1 MLTIKAYASG
11 STGNCYTV
19 SNVKATVML
28 DCGLPFGEIQRLTGY
43 KLPDAV
49 LVTHEHKDHSKA
61 AAEFLRR
68 GVDVYMTRGTADA
81 LGLAGH
87 RLHIVEDSGLYDLP
101 GMYADCFGTQ
111 HDAAEPCGFVLGDD
125 DDRILY
131 ATDTYYLRYKFAP
144 MTKIMVEANHSYEI
158 LRENVEAGRLD
169 KGLAERLTQSHFSIE
184 NVLDFLK
191 ANDLSAV
198 TEIWLIHLSRD
209 NADPALFRRMV
220 AEATGKPVYVAGE
233 SNGLTDEQEAQL
245 QADFEAEMQRLQP
258 ELYQV

>member
-19 SNVKATVML
+19 TNGKATVML
-28 DCGLPFGEIQRLTGY
+28 DCGLPFGEIQKFTGY

-49 LVTHEHKDHSKA
+49 FVSHEHKDHSKA

-68 GVDVYMTRGTADA
+68 GVDVYMTKGTADA

-87 RLHIVEDSGLYDLP
+87 RLRIVKDKELLDLP

-111 HDAAEPCGFVLGDD
+111 HDAAEPCGFILGDA

-144 MTKIMVEANHSYEI
+144 MTKIMVEANHSYDI

-169 KGLAERLTQSHFSIE
+169 KRLADRLTKSHFSIE

-191 ANDLSAV
+191 ANDLSRV
-198 TEIWLIHLSRD
+198 SEIWLIHLSEN
-209 NADPALFRRMV
+209 NADPALFKRLV
-220 AEATGKPVYVAGE
+220 QEATGKPVYVAGE
-233 SNGLTDEQEAQL
+233 GGTALCRS
-245 QADFEAEMQRLQP
+245 
-258 ELYQV
+258 